1 MKSAEPGRAALPRLG
16 PALAVALAAAVA
28 VAPRPAPAQE
38 SGGAQGDRPGWLGV
52 GLQETLVCPRG
63 GGSEAPEPVTPEDC
77 RRAYVAE
84 ALVED
89 GPAHEAGVR
98 PGDTLIAV
106 NGRPLASRRGARA
119 LRSLDPGRPVEV
131 LVGRAGGR
139 ESLRVTPA
147 PRPPEMGRLTLRTPR
162 SSQAGTLG
170 VSSGVVFRWSR
181 ALEGV
186 EAPPGRRTR
195 GDEGALRVDRQGR
208 VYLQGDGELVRL
220 RGVEADHLRALRDS
234 VMRAVRQRL
243 RRLRREGS
251 ASAGS
256 PALPSAGG
264 PTLLRAAGAEFRP
277 LDAELS
283 EHFEGADRGLLVLR
297 VLPGTPAHG
306 IGLRPGDVVV
316 EAAGR
321 PTVRP
326 GQLRAAL
333 RELSERDSVVVRWIR
348 RGEASAGVLRRP

>member
-1 MKSAEPGRAALPRLG
+1 MRAGRPRRAALPRIG
-16 PALAVALAAAVA
+16 RALTVALAAAMA
-28 VAPRPAPAQE
+28 IAPRPAPAQE
-38 SGGAQGDRPGWLGV
+38 AEGARADRPGWLGV

-63 GGSEAPEPVTPEDC
+63 DGTEAPEVVTPDEC

-84 ALVED
+84 ALVEG
-89 GPAHEAGVR
+89 GPAHEAGVQ

-119 LRSLDPGRPVEV
+119 LRSLEPGQPVEV
-131 LVGRAGGR
+131 LVGRPGGR

-162 SSQAGTLG
+162 APQAGTLG
-170 VSSGVVFRWSR
+170 VSPGVVLRWSR

-186 EAPPGRRTR
+186 QAPGRRAR
-195 GDEGALRVDRQGR
+195 GDGGALRVDRQGR

-243 RRLRREGS
+243 RRLRRAGS
-251 ASAGS
+251 ASAES
-256 PALPSAGG
+256 PALPFAGG
-264 PTLLRAAGAEFRP
+264 ATLLRAAGAEFRP
-277 LDAELS
+277 LDAELA

-306 IGLRPGDVVV
+306 LGLRPGDVVV

-333 RELSERDSVVVRWIR
+333 RELSDRDSVVVRWIR
-348 RGEASAGVLRRP
+348 RGEASTGVLRRP